1 MGKKI
6 QCIGRYVMDG
16 QTLGKGNFAKV
27 ELATHGLTCCKV
39 AIKIIDTRK
48 IKEDYTRNNL
58 HREARILGQIRHPH
72 IIRLYETLKA
82 TTLYC
87 LVLEYAS
94 GGDLLAF
101 IKNQK
106 EGRLLENKARPFF
119 RQLVSAIHFLH
130 ERGVAHRDLKME
142 NILLDG
148 KHKNLKVI
156 DFGLSNTFSRN
167 ELMKTH
173 CGSLEYAAPE
183 LIANNDNKYGPEVDI
198 WSLGLI
204 LYGMVLGKLPFS
216 THYTDQ
222 YRRQKL
228 LVQILKGLSDNHFK
242 ELTLHGISEEL
253 IDLLNKLIEPSVEL
267 RLPLADCEIHSW
279 FTNNNKLPFTPF
291 IALPRDKTSKLQVI
305 DELAALLETPREHL
319 EDTVQENKCDDY
331 SAMFNMLLDTKRM
344 DKGLFDTDFTQKQ
357 EVKREKHKKRHHHRH
372 ASKKDSKGKATPSIL
387 CPEIEIPSDTEE
399 PKVPQS
405 HNSTSFDLMALC
417 SAPTWLGGDRRK
429 SRRRRSPMP
438 VSPLPPSVDPAKNE
452 LDPGALAAVGGQEP
466 HGLLSP
472 TQASTQVA
480 QLLRRNSSR
489 RKSRRS
495 VHSADPPSRTG
506 SIRRSR
512 RHHNPDNSGSNPNS
526 PHSPNNPNNPEIK
539 IDTPK
544 QSPVSAVK
552 RPANLKGLKE
562 CYSNDNHKGLTRKS
576 TLGPNTSYSRRFRR
590 TRFGS
595 DKTDGGDSMQSDSSN
610 PCSTTNLH
618 EDYSDGSQDEFSR
631 HGSKTS
637 LGSVD
642 NRESTVESRIAHADI
657 RSIVRPKQI
666 VLRSKVNGQVK
677 RDNPCSLHVPNVE
690 DASCRSLSASPEII
704 IESMQSSTFANLSD
718 DEKLER
724 RMSCEIPKTDSE
736 KRVEQELTDSLHVN
750 LQTSDSIHSSTEC
763 LGAASLKPEHYSD
776 YPDAGLHDETQE
788 TCRLEFYANDHE
800 LSNPV
805 NRNILNDTVDHFE
818 TLHEPKHLVADLYSK
833 REKISLDDKILMQD
847 DICYVDSSDHNSS
860 QENLILDRRRR
871 KESLDDIES
880 ISAPILLSPRELG
893 LGLTP
898 SESPGDS
905 LIGPGASSVLS
916 SRHGSTPSVRFVMPS
931 TPIRQMFHTPIARIE
946 SFHSDDFEIY
956 TSDIDALVTSPT
968 TPSPSSISTQT
979 PTVPCFQY
987 RIHGRKKQFMRK
999 SAKHQQKSSKD
1010 NKKFQKDGIISFIPE
1025 KNGRDDFRGREA
1037 LVSSSSECGSDGQVP
1052 EVVNAS
1058 KAKIFPM
1065 ENSDDQTD
1073 GKSCKPQ
1080 MNDKTKLISEVQV
1093 DQNSTKKHQN
1103 STCRSFPWKQAQDTE
1118 TKQSIWRRGF
1128 VHLLKKKKLTSFGSG
1143 NNNNDAD
1150 SPSRYRV
1157 ANHSNSST
1165 ANVVNTVINTRN
1177 GHARGS
1183 YRAVPP
1189 STLDIPATSV
1199 EIKWSP
1205 AKVVQNNIKAGVDS
1219 GTGDIGRTQTP
1230 SPSPSKPKVFDFTI
1244 VTSEPSKH
1252 KHCLLSWK
1260 ACRECTFSEDSSTSE
1275 VSEDNDGRCSRDS
1288 QIPESTNSNT
1298 IAMTTIRAAPVSP
1311 CNVSLS

>member
-16 QTLGKGNFAKV
+16 QTLGKGNFARV
-27 ELATHGLTCCKV
+27 ELATHSLTGCKV

-87 LVLEYAS
+87 LVLEYVS

-106 EGRLLENKARPFF
+106 EGRLLETKARHFF
-119 RQLVSAIHFLH
+119 RQLVSAMHFLH

-156 DFGLSNTFSRN
+156 DFGLSNTFSRT

-198 WSLGLI
+198 WSLGII
-204 LYGMVLGKLPFS
+204 LYGMVIGKLPFS

-228 LVQILKGLSDNHFK
+228 LVQIQQGIAENHIK
-242 ELTLHGISEEL
+242 ELTLHGISQEL
-253 IDLLNKLIEPSVEL
+253 FDLLNKLIEPSVEL
-267 RLPLADCEIHSW
+267 RLPLTDCEIHSW
-279 FTNNNKLPFTPF
+279 VTNNNKLPFTPF
-291 IALPRDKTSKLQVI
+291 VALPRDKASKSQVI
-305 DELAALLETPREHL
+305 DELAALLETPREQV
-319 EDTVQENKCDDY
+319 EDTVHENKCDDY
-331 SAMFNMLLDTKRM
+331 SAMFNMLLDIKRM

-357 EVKREKHKKRHHHRH
+357 EAKKEKHRRKHHRQ
-372 ASKKDSKGKATPSIL
+372 ATKKDTKAKHATPAIL
-387 CPEIEIPSDTEE
+387 CPDIEIPSDTEE
-399 PKVPQS
+399 NKVPPS

-429 SRRRRSPMP
+429 TRRRKSPMP
-438 VSPLPPSVDPAKNE
+438 TSPLPPATESAKNE
-452 LDPGALAAVGGQEP
+452 LDPGASAAVSQDP
-466 HGLLSP
+466 QGLLSP

-489 RKSRRS
+489 RKGRRS
-495 VHSADPPSRTG
+495 THSADPPSRTG

-512 RHHNPDNSGSNPNS
+512 RHRNPETPGSNPHS

-544 QSPVSAVK
+544 QSPVSAMK
-552 RPANLKGLKE
+552 RPSNLKGLKE

-595 DKTDGGDSMQSDSSN
+595 DKTDESMQSDSSN

-618 EDYSDGSQDEFSR
+618 DDYSDGSQDELSR

-637 LGSVD
+637 LGSVE
-642 NRESTVESRIAHADI
+642 NRDSTVESRIAHADI

-690 DASCRSLSASPEII
+690 DASCRSMSASPEII
-704 IESMQSSTFANLSD
+704 IESMQPNSFANLSD

-736 KRVEQELTDSLHVN
+736 KRVERELTDSLHVN
-750 LQTSDSIHSSTEC
+750 LHNSESMHSSTEC

-776 YPDAGLHDETQE
+776 YQGAGLHDDTQD

-800 LSNPV
+800 LSNSV

-818 TLHEPKHLVADLYSK
+818 TLHEPTHLVADLYSK

-860 QENLILDRRRR
+860 QENLILDKRRV
-871 KESLDDIES
+871 KGSMNSDIES

-968 TPSPSSISTQT
+968 TPSPSSNSTQT

-987 RIHGRKKQFMRK
+987 IHGKKKHFLRK
-999 SAKHQQKSSKD
+999 SAKHQQKSSKGS
-1010 NKKFQKDGIISFIPE
+1010 KKFQKDGIISFIPE
-1025 KNGRDDFRGREA
+1025 KNGRDDFRGRET

-1065 ENSDDQTD
+1065 ENSDEQID
-1073 GKSCKPQ
+1073 GKSCKPP
-1080 MNDKTKLISEVQV
+1080 MNDKAKLISEVNV
-1093 DQNSTKKHQN
+1093 DQNSSKKHQN
-1103 STCRSFPWKQAQDTE
+1103 STCKSFPWKQAQETAE

-1143 NNNNDAD
+1143 NNNNNAD

-1157 ANHSNSST
+1157 ANHSTSNSSST
-1165 ANVVNTVINTRN
+1165 NVVNTVINTRN
-1177 GHARGS
+1177 GHARGT

-1189 STLDIPATSV
+1189 NTLDIPATSV

-1205 AKVVQNNIKAGVDS
+1205 AKVVQNNIKAGVES
-1219 GTGDIGRTQTP
+1219 G
-1230 SPSPSKPKVFDFTI
+1230 K
-1244 VTSEPSKH
+1244 
-1252 KHCLLSWK
+1252 
-1260 ACRECTFSEDSSTSE
+1260 
-1275 VSEDNDGRCSRDS
+1275 
-1288 QIPESTNSNT
+1288 
-1298 IAMTTIRAAPVSP
+1298 
-1311 CNVSLS
+1311 